1 MGINGLPETPEI
13 YEAPTTSSG
22 SNPSSTPMDLSTNYI
37 AYCGIDCSRCP
48 HYRNSCPEGCFGS
61 TCANDCGLC
70 AVRNCGLESRV
81 INCAYCEQ
89 YPCQKMENQ
98 YAIMVND
105 GFSEWA
111 TAARATLEAVR
122 ANRGL

>member
-1 MGINGLPETPEI
+1 MGINGLPGKPEMDEDQI
-13 YEAPTTSSG
+13 TSSG
-22 SNPSSTPMDLSTNYI
+22 SNPSSTPVNLSNSYI

-48 HYRNSCPEGCFGS
+48 HYRNSCPEGCLGS

-70 AVRNCGLESRV
+70 EVRNCGLESRV

-89 YPCQKMENQ
+89 YPCQKLENQ

-111 TAARATLEAVR
+111 ATAKAALEGVR
-122 ANRGL
+122 SKRGL